1 MKKIVLVF
9 LLGFLR
15 LIAYSQENCFR
26 IDWLGKE
33 REKTI
38 EYSEGDIW
46 KITITREE
54 ESEFLALS
62 DFYEILDHFKEGLM
76 WKISDYMWIVYKDKY
91 EITVQILDNCMTKVE
106 IINTVVE
113 ERLIREK

>member
-9 LLGFLR
+9 LLGLLR
-15 LIAYSQENCFR
+15 LIAYSQEDCFK

-38 EYSEGDIW
+38 EYYGSDIW

-62 DFYEILDHFKEGLM
+62 DFYGILDHFKDGLM
-76 WKISDYMWIVYKDKY
+76 WKVSEYVWIVYKDEY

-113 ERLIREK
+113 EKLIKEK